1 MLLQKVQI
9 MLVIAFCVD
18 TSILAHLQPASKIV
32 MKMTATISV
41 LIAEKP
47 QVMTP

>member
-1 MLLQKVQI
+1 MLLKKVQI
-9 MLVIAFCVD
+9 TLVIWFCVY
-18 TSILAHLQPASKIV
+18 TSILAHVLPAGKMVI
-32 MKMTATISV
+32 KMTTISV

>member
-1 MLLQKVQI
+1 MLLKKVQI

-18 TSILAHLQPASKIV
+18 TSILAHMQPASKIV
-32 MKMTATISV
+32 MKMTTISV